1 MNATKLADLTVEDR
15 TQYISDMCVLAQHI
29 KDLTIKLQIKK
40 GAVKQYMEEEG
51 VDKIPTECGTIIYM
65 AYDKDLLNKDKTLHT
80 IEEINTKTKNALNME
95 DFTRT
100 VGVVFPLIKI
110 NDIQRD
116 EIYHRMQIKGMEV

>member
-1 MNATKLADLTVEDR
+1 MSETKLADLSVKDR
-15 TQYISDMCVLAQHI
+15 TEYISDMCVLAQHI
-29 KDLTIKLQIKK
+29 KDLTLKLQIKI

-51 VDKIPTECGTIIYM
+51 VDRIPTKCGTVLYM

-80 IEEINTKTKNALNME
+80 IEEINAKNKNALNME

-110 NDIQRD
+110 NDIQRE
-116 EIYHRMQIKGMEV
+116 EIYYRMNNKGMEV

>member
-1 MNATKLADLTVEDR
+1 MSETKLADLSVKDR
-15 TQYISDMCVLAQHI
+15 TEYISDMCVLAQHI
-29 KDLTIKLQIKK
+29 KDLTLKLQIKK

-51 VDKIPTECGTIIYM
+51 VDRIPTECGTVLYM

-80 IEEINTKTKNALNME
+80 IEEINAKNKNALNME

-110 NDIQRD
+110 NDIQRE
-116 EIYHRMQIKGMEV
+116 EIYYRMNNKSMEV

>member
-1 MNATKLADLTVEDR
+1 MSETKLADLSVKDR
-15 TQYISDMCVLAQHI
+15 TEYISDMCVLAQHI
-29 KDLTIKLQIKK
+29 KDLTLKLQIKK

-51 VDKIPTECGTIIYM
+51 VDRIPTECGTVLYM

-80 IEEINTKTKNALNME
+80 IEEINAKNKNALNME

-110 NDIQRD
+110 NDMQR
-116 EIYHRMQIKGMEV
+116 EAIYYRMNNKSMEV

>member
-1 MNATKLADLTVEDR
+1 MNATKLADLSVKDR
-15 TQYISDMCVLAQHI
+15 TGYISDMCVLAQHI
-29 KDLTIKLQIKK
+29 KDLTLELQIKK
-40 GAVKQYMEEEG
+40 GAVRQYMEEEG
-51 VDKIPTECGTIIYM
+51 VDRIPTECGTILYM

-80 IEEINTKTKNALNME
+80 IEEINAKNKNALNME

-116 EIYHRMQIKGMEV
+116 EIYYRMQTKGMED

>member
-1 MNATKLADLTVEDR
+1 MSETKLADLSVEDR
-15 TQYISDMCVLAQHI
+15 TEYISDMCVLAQHI
-29 KDLTIKLQIKK
+29 KDLTLKLQIKQ

-51 VDKIPTECGTIIYM
+51 VDRIPTECGTVLYM

-80 IEEINTKTKNALNME
+80 IEEINAKNKNALNME

-110 NDIQRD
+110 NDIQRE
-116 EIYHRMQIKGMEV
+116 EIYYRMNNKGMEV

>member
-1 MNATKLADLTVEDR
+1 MSETKLADLSVEDR
-15 TQYISDMCVLAQHI
+15 TEYISDMCVLAQHI
-29 KDLTIKLQIKK
+29 KDLTLKLQIKK

-51 VDKIPTECGTIIYM
+51 VDRIPTECGTVLYM

-80 IEEINTKTKNALNME
+80 IEEINAKNKNALNIE

-110 NDIQRD
+110 NDIQRE
-116 EIYHRMQIKGMEV
+116 EIYYRMNNKGMEV

>member
-1 MNATKLADLTVEDR
+1 MSETKLADLSVKDR
-15 TQYISDMCVLAQHI
+15 TEYISDMCVLAQHI

-51 VDKIPTECGTIIYM
+51 VDRIPTECGTVLYM

-80 IEEINTKTKNALNME
+80 IEEINAKNKNALNME

-100 VGVVFPLIKI
+100 VGVVFSLIKI
-110 NDIQRD
+110 NDIQRE
-116 EIYHRMQIKGMEV
+116 EIYYRMNNKGMEV

>member
-1 MNATKLADLTVEDR
+1 MSETKLADLSVEDR
-15 TQYISDMCVLAQHI
+15 TEYISDMCVLAQHI
-29 KDLTIKLQIKK
+29 KDLTLKLQIKK

-51 VDKIPTECGTIIYM
+51 VDRIPTECGTVLYM

-80 IEEINTKTKNALNME
+80 IEEINAKNKNALNME

-110 NDIQRD
+110 NDIQR
-116 EIYHRMQIKGMEV
+116 EKIYYRMNTKSMEV

>member
-1 MNATKLADLTVEDR
+1 MNESKLADLSVEDR
-15 TQYISDMCVLAQHI
+15 TEYISDMCVLAQHI
-29 KDLTIKLQIKK
+29 KDLTLKLQIKK

-51 VDKIPTECGTIIYM
+51 VDRIPTECGTVLYM

-80 IEEINTKTKNALNME
+80 IEEINAKNKNALNME

-110 NDIQRD
+110 NDIQRE
-116 EIYHRMQIKGMEV
+116 EIYYRMNNKGMEV

>member
-1 MNATKLADLTVEDR
+1 MNTTKLVDLTVDER
-15 TQYISDMCVLAQHI
+15 TNYISDVCVLAQHI

-40 GAVKQYMEEEG
+40 EAIRQYMEEEG

-65 AYDKDLLNKDKTLHT
+65 AYDKDLLNKDKTLQT
-80 IEEINTKTKNALNME
+80 IDEVNARNKNALNME

-116 EIYHRMQIKGMEV
+116 EIYYRMQTKGMEV

>member
-1 MNATKLADLTVEDR
+1 MSETKLADLSVEDR
-15 TQYISDMCVLAQHI
+15 TEYISDMCVLAQHI
-29 KDLTIKLQIKK
+29 KDLTLKLQIKK

-51 VDKIPTECGTIIYM
+51 VDRIPTECGTVLYM

-80 IEEINTKTKNALNME
+80 IEEINAKNKNALNME

-110 NDIQRD
+110 NDMQRE
-116 EIYHRMQIKGMEV
+116 EIYYRMNNKGMEV

>member
-1 MNATKLADLTVEDR
+1 MSETKLADLSVEDR
-15 TQYISDMCVLAQHI
+15 IEYISDMCVLAQHI

-40 GAVKQYMEEEG
+40 GAVKQYMEEKG
-51 VDKIPTECGTIIYM
+51 VDRIPNECGTVLYM

-80 IEEINTKTKNALNME
+80 IEEINAKNKNALNME

-110 NDIQRD
+110 NDIQRE
-116 EIYHRMQIKGMEV
+116 EIYYRMNNKGMEV

>member
-1 MNATKLADLTVEDR
+1 MSETKLADLSVEDR
-15 TQYISDMCVLAQHI
+15 TEYISDMCVLAQHI

-51 VDKIPTECGTIIYM
+51 VDRIPTECGTVLYM

-80 IEEINTKTKNALNME
+80 IEEINAKNKNALNME

-110 NDIQRD
+110 NDIQRE
-116 EIYHRMQIKGMEV
+116 EIYYRMNNKGMEV

>member
-1 MNATKLADLTVEDR
+1 MNTTKLVDLTVDER
-15 TQYISDMCVLAQHI
+15 TNYISDVCVLAQHI

-40 GAVKQYMEEEG
+40 EAIRQYMEEEG
-51 VDKIPTECGTIIYM
+51 VDKIPTECGTVIYM
-65 AYDKDLLNKDKTLHT
+65 SYDKDLLNKDKTLHT
-80 IEEINTKTKNALNME
+80 IDEVNARNKNALNME

-116 EIYHRMQIKGMEV
+116 EIYYRMQTKGMEV

>member
-1 MNATKLADLTVEDR
+1 MNASKLADLSVADR
-15 TQYISDMCVLAQHI
+15 TEYISDMCVLAQHI
-29 KDLTIKLQIKK
+29 KDLTLKLQIKK

-51 VDKIPTECGTIIYM
+51 VDRIPTECGTVLYM

-80 IEEINTKTKNALNME
+80 IEEINAKNKNALNME

-110 NDIQRD
+110 NDIQRE
-116 EIYHRMQIKGMEV
+116 EIYYRMNNKGMEV

>member
-1 MNATKLADLTVEDR
+1 MNTTKLVDLTVDER
-15 TQYISDMCVLAQHI
+15 TNYISDVCVLAQHI
-29 KDLTIKLQIKK
+29 KDLTSKLQIKK
-40 GAVKQYMEEEG
+40 EAIRQYMEEEG

-65 AYDKDLLNKDKTLHT
+65 AYDKDLLNKDKTLQT
-80 IEEINTKTKNALNME
+80 IDEVNARNKNALNME

-116 EIYHRMQIKGMEV
+116 EIYYRMQTKGMEV

>member
-1 MNATKLADLTVEDR
+1 MSETKLADLSVKDR
-15 TQYISDMCVLAQHI
+15 TEYISDMCVLAQHI
-29 KDLTIKLQIKK
+29 KDLTLKLQIKK

-51 VDKIPTECGTIIYM
+51 VDRISTECGTVLYM

-80 IEEINTKTKNALNME
+80 IEEINAKNKNALNMK

-116 EIYHRMQIKGMEV
+116 EIYYRIQIKGMEV

>member
-1 MNATKLADLTVEDR
+1 MSETKLADLSVKDR
-15 TQYISDMCVLAQHI
+15 TEYISDMCVLAQHI

-40 GAVKQYMEEEG
+40 GAVKQYMEEKG
-51 VDKIPTECGTIIYM
+51 VDRIPNECGTVLYM

-80 IEEINTKTKNALNME
+80 IEEINAKNKNALNMK

-110 NDIQRD
+110 NDIQR
-116 EIYHRMQIKGMEV
+116 EKIYYRMNNKGMEV

>member
-1 MNATKLADLTVEDR
+1 MSETKLADLSVEDR
-15 TQYISDMCVLAQHI
+15 IEYISDMCVLAQHI

-51 VDKIPTECGTIIYM
+51 VDRIPTECGTVLYM

-80 IEEINTKTKNALNME
+80 IEEINAKNKNALNME

-110 NDIQRD
+110 NDIQRE
-116 EIYHRMQIKGMEV
+116 EIYYRMNNKGMEV

>member
-1 MNATKLADLTVEDR
+1 MSETKLADLSVEDR
-15 TQYISDMCVLAQHI
+15 TEYISDMCVLAQHI
-29 KDLTIKLQIKK
+29 KDLTLKLQIKK

-51 VDKIPTECGTIIYM
+51 VDRIPTECGTVLYM

-80 IEEINTKTKNALNME
+80 IEEINAKNKNVLNME

-110 NDIQRD
+110 NDIQRE
-116 EIYHRMQIKGMEV
+116 EIYYRMNNKGMEV

>member
-1 MNATKLADLTVEDR
+1 MSETKLADLSVKDR
-15 TQYISDMCVLAQHI
+15 TEYISDMCVLAQHI

-51 VDKIPTECGTIIYM
+51 VDKIPTECGTVLYM

-80 IEEINTKTKNALNME
+80 IEEINAKNKNALNME

-110 NDIQRD
+110 NDIQRE
-116 EIYHRMQIKGMEV
+116 EIYYRMNNKGMED